1 MPMKS
6 LRRGFTLIELLV
18 VIAIIAV
25 LIALLLPAVQAAR
38 EAARRSQCINN
49 LKQIGLGVMNYESA
63 NGCFPPGER
72 GCCWGTWGVFLLP
85 FIEQTALFNSWNSY
99 GNNSGNPGYVDADFR
114 YAGVANTTVS
124 FTRINAYVCPSD
136 PNGGMQ
142 RTGSARYQNYVVN
155 YGATDQAQTTAYNIP
170 VPSNPAISARFL
182 GAPFTDIGAPLI
194 DSPGYALGFVK
205 LPTASIASVT
215 DGLSNTAMASE
226 VRIASPQNDND
237 LRGFFWWGP
246 SASFNTIIT
255 PNSTYPDAMG
265 NGGCAVQ
272 NPPCNGSLTATGA
285 QSSLVYLGAR
295 SFHPGGV
302 NSTFCDGS
310 VKFVK
315 NTINITTWMAVG
327 TTQGGEVISADQL

>member
-1 MPMKS
+1 MKS
-6 LRRGFTLIELLV
+6 FRKGFTLIELLV

-49 LKQIGLGVMNYESA
+49 LKQIGLGVLNYESA
-63 NGCFPPGER
+63 NSCFPPGER

-85 FIEQTALFNSWNSY
+85 YIEQTALFNSWNSY
-99 GNNSGNPGYVDADFR
+99 GNNSGDPGYVDAPFR
-114 YAGVANTTVS
+114 YNGACNTTVS

-136 PNGGMQ
+136 PSGGLQ
-142 RTGSARYQNYVVN
+142 RTNSARYQNYVVN
-155 YGATDQAQTTAYNIP
+155 YGATDQAQTTLYNLP
-170 VPSNPAISARFL
+170 VPSNPTMSARFL

-194 DSPGYALGFVK
+194 DIKGYALGFVK
-205 LPTASIASVT
+205 LPTASIASIT

-226 VRIASPQNDND
+226 VRIASPQNDGD

-265 NGGCAVQ
+265 NGGCLVQ
-272 NPPCNGSLTATGA
+272 NPPCNGSLTAPGA
-285 QSSLVYLGAR
+285 LNSLVYLGAR
-295 SFHPGGV
+295 SYHPGGV
-302 NSTFCDGS
+302 NSAFCDGS

-315 NTINITTWMAVG
+315 NTINITTWLAVG